1 MVGTIESCPHCGET
15 YGGTILGF
23 NDGLGAREF
32 LCLKCKQ
39 PFVSGRM
46 EWAEMG
52 ILGRARLVLV
62 SLLLAC
68 VFGLAGGYVGRLLAQ
83 RYGAMPEDPP
93 GAGFPFDFY
102 FFVGAGAVAGLVILV
117 QLLKLWGSARR
128 SWQVPP
134 PRMWA
139 RFFSF
144 HTNMFLLFAAM
155 IVLVGS
161 AAYYGRDLIRHY
173 LR

>member
-1 MVGTIESCPHCGET
+1 
-15 YGGTILGF
+15 L
-23 NDGLGAREF
+23 

-39 PFVSGRM
+39 PFGSGRV

-52 ILGRARLVLV
+52 VLGRIRLVLV
-62 SLLLAC
+62 SLLMAC
-68 VFGLAGGYVGRLLAQ
+68 VFGLAGGYTGRLLAK
-83 RYGAMPEDPP
+83 RYEAIPEDAP
-93 GAGFPFDFY
+93 GAGFVFDSY
-102 FFVGAGAVAGLVILV
+102 FFAGAGTVAGLVILV

-128 SWQVPP
+128 SGQVPP

-144 HTNMFLLFAAM
+144 YTNMVLLFAAM
-155 IVLVGS
+155 IVVG
-161 AAYYGRDLIRHY
+161 AGGYYGRDLIRQY